1 MNEIRPIDE
10 RRRVLVQAAMLLAV
24 VAVLVRSCFGAPY
37 PADLALQHVMTVAAL
52 IALAASIVWFPL
64 NHGSLATMLL
74 FMLLHVV
81 GARYLY
87 SYVPYDLWA
96 EQLIGVN
103 ISQTFGF
110 ERNHYDR
117 LVHFSFGLLIAW
129 PVREVVLRYLGAPR
143 GWSYYLVIDFI
154 IASSALYELAEWVV
168 AIGLSPEAA
177 ENYNGQQGDIWDA
190 HKDMALAAGGALL
203 SMAVAGAI
211 DGIARLRSR
220 ADGG

>member
-1 MNEIRPIDE
+1 MI
-10 RRRVLVQAAMLLAV
+10 VQLAMLLVV
-24 VAVLVRSCFGAPY
+24 VAALVRSCFGAPY
-37 PADLALQHVMTVAAL
+37 PDDLALQHVITVVAL
-52 IALAASIVWFPL
+52 VVLAAGIAWFPL
-64 NHGSLATMLL
+64 GYGSLTALL
-74 FMLLHVV
+74 AFVLLHVI

-117 LVHFSFGLLIAW
+117 LVHFGFGLLIAW
-129 PVREVVLRYLGAPR
+129 PAREVVLCYIKAPR
-143 GWSYYLVIDFI
+143 RWSYYLVVDFI
-154 IASSALYELAEWVV
+154 IASSAMYELAEWLV
-168 AIGLSPEAA
+168 AIMLSPEAA

-203 SMAVAGAI
+203 SMTLAASI
-211 DGIARLRSR
+211 DLKARLRSR
-220 ADGG
+220 PDSG